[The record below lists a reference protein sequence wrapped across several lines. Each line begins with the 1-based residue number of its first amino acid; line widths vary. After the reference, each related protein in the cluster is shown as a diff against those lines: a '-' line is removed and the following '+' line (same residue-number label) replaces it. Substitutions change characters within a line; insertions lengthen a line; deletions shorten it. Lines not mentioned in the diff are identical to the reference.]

1 MNYTSSLDPA
11 GRRYDALDR
20 LIIGLDRALAGVQRR
35 PRQGTPRPYPCEG
48 IPEAALDPRERRRS
62 EGFMRVNHA
71 GEVAA
76 QALYEA
82 QGLTARSEEVRRAME
97 QAAAEEQ
104 DHLDWCRRRV
114 EELGG
119 RTSRLDP
126 FWYLGSFA
134 IGTLAGAAGDRWSLG
149 FVAETERQVTRHLDG
164 HLERIAAA
172 DERSRAIIRQMRED
186 EIRHGTSA
194 MDRGGRELPKPVRV
208 LMTLCAKVMTTT
220 AYWV

>member
-1 MNYTSSLDPA
+1 MTSEKIGPAQKRRNGTRPVSHCQYIDPSMNYTSSLDPA

-35 PRQGTPRPYPCEG
+35 PRQGTPRPYSCEG

-104 DHLDWCRRRV
+104 DHLDWCR
-114 EELGG
+114 
-119 RTSRLDP
+119 
-126 FWYLGSFA
+126 
-134 IGTLAGAAGDRWSLG
+134 
-149 FVAETERQVTRHLDG
+149 
-164 HLERIAAA
+164 
-172 DERSRAIIRQMRED
+172 
-186 EIRHGTSA
+186 
-194 MDRGGRELPKPVRV
+194 
-208 LMTLCAKVMTTT
+208 
-220 AYWV
+220 